1 MIKVAINNDN
11 KMFTINSNNK
21 VEPLN
26 NSIIE
31 KNIKLSLMDKCLK
44 PKSMIMV
51 NKNTGDI
58 IFETSELYPQH
69 FYPQTILDYANAIKE
84 GMKGNLDNL
93 PILSISTKDYP
104 YCDFRC
110 RECLADPTRM
120 WAIKN
125 INKCVLELEE
135 YKKILKE
142 IARYSRVRGC
152 NSVRLEI
159 CGEGNPDMHPDRLE
173 IIKYAKEECNM
184 SVVYISTGS
193 KMSDELL
200 DTLAKYAY
208 YVRISLPGISED
220 AYEYYSNQASKEK
233 FTYND
238 AMKLLDRL
246 CKRRKK
252 YKREDEL
259 MIGVRTCIRSKN
271 EGHYVELSKT
281 LGQMGVDS
289 FQMVKVLTDHIE
301 DKRDIEL
308 SEKTQQDL
316 LEISA
321 RYEELGL
328 KHIQTPKLLDKL
340 YINRDFLVNKKPT
353 KCFSSIVSPILYG
366 NSLIVCI
373 HWDKIRDKEGSYYG
387 ILTGKENELE
397 EIMQGERAKFIRS
410 QYPTKCNDCC
420 SLNDNLMLEV
430 IRSNLALF
438 NDMDIIDFM
447 LVY

>member
-1 MIKVAINNDN
+1 MIKLAINNEN
-11 KMFTINSNNK
+11 KVFTINNENK
-21 VEPLN
+21 VEPLT

-31 KNIKLSLMDKCLK
+31 KNIKLSLIDKCLK

-69 FYPQTILDYANAIKE
+69 FYPQTILNYANAIKE
-84 GMKGNLDNL
+84 GMKGNLDDL

-125 INKCVLELEE
+125 IDKCVLDVEE

-142 IARYSRVRGC
+142 IARYSKARGC
-152 NSVRLEI
+152 DSVRLEI
-159 CGEGNPDMHPDRLE
+159 CGEGNPDMYPNRAE

-184 SVVYISTGS
+184 GVVYISTGS
-193 KMSDELL
+193 RMSDEVLNA
-200 DTLAKYAY
+200 LAKYAY
-208 YVRISLPGISED
+208 YVRISLPGISEE
-220 AYEYYSNQASKEK
+220 AYDYYSNQKGKEK

-238 AMKLLDRL
+238 AMKLLNRI
-246 CKRRKK
+246 CKLRKK
-252 YKREDEL
+252 YKRENEL

-271 EGHYVELSKT
+271 EGHYIDLSKK
-281 LGQMGVDS
+281 LGKMGVDS

-301 DKRDIEL
+301 DKKDIEL

-316 LEISA
+316 IEISKC
-321 RYEELGL
+321 YESLGL

-340 YINRDFLVNKKPT
+340 YVNRDFLINKKPT

-373 HWDKIRDKEGSYYG
+373 HWDKIRNKDNAYYG
-387 ILTGKENELE
+387 VLTGKENELE
-397 EIMQGERAKFIRS
+397 EIMQGKRAKEIRL
-410 QYPTKCNDCC
+410 QYPQSCHDCC

-438 NDMDIIDFM
+438 NDVDIIDFM

>member
-1 MIKVAINNDN
+1 MIKVAINNEN

-69 FYPQTILDYANAIKE
+69 FYPQTILDYANAIKV

-110 RECLADPTRM
+110 REWLADPTRM

-233 FTYND
+233 FT
-238 AMKLLDRL
+238 
-246 CKRRKK
+246 
-252 YKREDEL
+252 
-259 MIGVRTCIRSKN
+259 
-271 EGHYVELSKT
+271 
-281 LGQMGVDS
+281 
-289 FQMVKVLTDHIE
+289 
-301 DKRDIEL
+301 
-308 SEKTQQDL
+308 
-316 LEISA
+316 
-321 RYEELGL
+321 
-328 KHIQTPKLLDKL
+328 
-340 YINRDFLVNKKPT
+340 
-353 KCFSSIVSPILYG
+353 
-366 NSLIVCI
+366 
-373 HWDKIRDKEGSYYG
+373 
-387 ILTGKENELE
+387 
-397 EIMQGERAKFIRS
+397 
-410 QYPTKCNDCC
+410 
-420 SLNDNLMLEV
+420 
-430 IRSNLALF
+430 
-438 NDMDIIDFM
+438 
-447 LVY
+447 

>member
-1 MIKVAINNDN
+1 MIKLAVNDEN
-11 KMFTINSNNK
+11 KVFTINNENK

-31 KNIKLSLMDKCLK
+31 NNIKLTLMEKCLK

-69 FYPQTILDYANAIKE
+69 FYPQTILNYANAIKE

-125 INKCVLELEE
+125 IKKCVLELEE

-142 IARYSRVRGC
+142 ISRYSKARGC
-152 NSVRLEI
+152 DSVRLEI
-159 CGEGNPDMHPDRLE
+159 CGEGNPDLYPHRAE
-173 IIKYAKEECNM
+173 IIKYAKEVCNM

-193 KMSDELL
+193 KMSDEIL
-200 DTLAKYAY
+200 DALAKYAY
-208 YVRISLPGISED
+208 YVRISLPGISKE
-220 AYEYYSNQASKEK
+220 AYEYYSDQQAKEK
-233 FTYND
+233 FTYDD
-238 AMKLLDRL
+238 AMDLLNRICKL
-246 CKRRKK
+246 RKE
-252 YKREDEL
+252 YKRENEL

-271 EGHYVELSKT
+271 EGHYINLSKK
-281 LGQMGVDS
+281 LAKMGVDS
-289 FQMVKVLTDHIE
+289 FQMVKVLSDSIE
-301 DKRDIEL
+301 DKKDIQL

-316 LEISA
+316 IEISNC
-321 RYEELGL
+321 YEKIGL

-340 YINRDFLVNKKPT
+340 YVNRAFVINKKPT

-366 NSLIVCI
+366 NALIVCI
-373 HWDKIRDKEGSYYG
+373 HWDKIRSKDKAYYG
-387 ILTGKENELE
+387 LLTGEENELE
-397 EIMQGERAKFIRS
+397 EIMQGKRAKEIRS
-410 QYPTKCNDCC
+410 QYPSECHDCC
-420 SLNDNLMLEV
+420 SLNDNLMFEV

-438 NDMDIIDFM
+438 NDVDNIDFM